1 MRTLWDHTTFFR
13 ECFVI
18 GFPKIQSHVRLTKFF
33 SLAKITCHNPAN
45 KNYNMT
51 EETIGESLDQI
62 VIDAGIEDLPKKPF
76 TRTRHKRR
84 GTIPKFRKR
93 LLLARAQA
101 ETVS

>member
-1 MRTLWDHTTFFR
+1 MTNEET
-13 ECFVI
+13 
-18 GFPKIQSHVRLTKFF
+18 P
-33 SLAKITCHNPAN
+33 
-45 KNYNMT
+45 T
-51 EETIGESLDQI
+51 EETPTEETPTEETPESVELEDWNNSFQK
-62 VIDAGIEDLPKKPF
+62 DETAGIEDLPKKPF

>member
-1 MRTLWDHTTFFR
+1 MTNEETT
-13 ECFVI
+13 
-18 GFPKIQSHVRLTKFF
+18 
-33 SLAKITCHNPAN
+33 
-45 KNYNMT
+45 T
-51 EETIGESLDQI
+51 EETPEDVELEDWNNSFQRDETIGESLDQI

>member
-1 MRTLWDHTTFFR
+1 
-13 ECFVI
+13 
-18 GFPKIQSHVRLTKFF
+18 
-33 SLAKITCHNPAN
+33 
-45 KNYNMT
+45 MT
-51 EETIGESLDQI
+51 NEETPTEETPEDVELEDWNNSFQRDETIGEALDQI

>member
-1 MRTLWDHTTFFR
+1 M
-13 ECFVI
+13 
-18 GFPKIQSHVRLTKFF
+18 PQPSKIKTH
-33 SLAKITCHNPAN
+33 
-45 KNYNMT
+45 NMT
-51 EETIGESLDQI
+51 NEETTTEETPEDVELEDWNNSFQKDETIGEALDQI

>member
-1 MRTLWDHTTFFR
+1 MTNEET
-13 ECFVI
+13 
-18 GFPKIQSHVRLTKFF
+18 
-33 SLAKITCHNPAN
+33 
-45 KNYNMT
+45 T
-51 EETIGESLDQI
+51 EETPEDVELEDWNNSFQKDETVGEALDQI

>member
-1 MRTLWDHTTFFR
+1 MTNEETT
-13 ECFVI
+13 
-18 GFPKIQSHVRLTKFF
+18 
-33 SLAKITCHNPAN
+33 
-45 KNYNMT
+45 T
-51 EETIGESLDQI
+51 EETPEDVELEDWNNSFQRDETIGEALDQI

-84 GTIPKFRKR
+84 GTTVPKFRKR

>member
-1 MRTLWDHTTFFR
+1 MTNEETT
-13 ECFVI
+13 
-18 GFPKIQSHVRLTKFF
+18 
-33 SLAKITCHNPAN
+33 
-45 KNYNMT
+45 T
-51 EETIGESLDQI
+51 EETPEDVELEDWNNSFQRDETIGEALDQI

>member
-1 MRTLWDHTTFFR
+1 MRTVWDHTTFFR

-33 SLAKITCHNPAN
+33 LWQKSTATTQQN

-51 EETIGESLDQI
+51 EET
-62 VIDAGIEDLPKKPF
+62 IDAGIEDLPKKPF

>member
-1 MRTLWDHTTFFR
+1 
-13 ECFVI
+13 
-18 GFPKIQSHVRLTKFF
+18 
-33 SLAKITCHNPAN
+33 
-45 KNYNMT
+45 MT
-51 EETIGESLDQI
+51 NEETVGEALDQI

-93 LLLARAQA
+93 LARTRA

>member
-33 SLAKITCHNPAN
+33 SLAKINCHNPAN

-51 EETIGESLDQI
+51 EETI
-62 VIDAGIEDLPKKPF
+62 DAGIEDLPKKPL

>member
-1 MRTLWDHTTFFR
+1 MTNEETTEETPEDVELEDWNNSFQR
-13 ECFVI
+13 D
-18 GFPKIQSHVRLTKFF
+18 
-33 SLAKITCHNPAN
+33 
-45 KNYNMT
+45 
-51 EETIGESLDQI
+51 ETIGEALDQI

-84 GTIPKFRKR
+84 GTVPKFRKR

>member
-1 MRTLWDHTTFFR
+1 MTNEETT
-13 ECFVI
+13 
-18 GFPKIQSHVRLTKFF
+18 
-33 SLAKITCHNPAN
+33 
-45 KNYNMT
+45 T
-51 EETIGESLDQI
+51 EETPEDVELEDWNNSFQKDETIGEALDQI